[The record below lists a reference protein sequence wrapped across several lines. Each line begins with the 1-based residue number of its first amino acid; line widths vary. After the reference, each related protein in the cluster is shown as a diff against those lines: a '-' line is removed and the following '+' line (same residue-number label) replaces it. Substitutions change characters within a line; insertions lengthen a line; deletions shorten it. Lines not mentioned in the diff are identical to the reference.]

1 MLNDY
6 ELLYLIREK
15 NEYAL
20 KLLYNKYHCF
30 ICYKVSNYSKTNYDF
45 DDYYNEAI
53 SAFLEAIE
61 EYKDN
66 TRFITFLNICIE
78 RKLYN
83 YKESLNRKKYT
94 ISNTSSRLDNSCII
108 AKDNN
113 TPEKI
118 FIENEN
124 YNCIKNLIISKLTPR
139 EELVFNL
146 KEQNFSSN
154 EIARIL
160 DIKQYIVYKVLKNI
174 RIKTNKV
181 LLDYDI

>member
-160 DIKQYIVYKVLKNI
+160 DIKQYIVYKLLKNI